1 MYTDGGSIP
10 QPLRAIKVYSPWGY
24 APAFLVHN
32 WLFAIKQCERPG
44 YGKLTLE
51 GAADAMA

>member
-24 APAFLVHN
+24 APAFLVHD
-32 WLFAIKQCERPG
+32 WLFAIKQCKRPG
-44 YGKLTLE
+44 YEKLTLE
-51 GAADAMA
+51 GATDAMA